1 MVNYFKVIGDCNDD
15 DNAPTFQ
22 QFMPTPPGR
31 FCIRLQE
38 HAKGGL
44 AGFPLAPLQRSHN
57 ERIRVYTITFLP
69 PGMYLYFYLYM
80 LINKISSKKLKQTS
94 NFKT

>member
-38 HAKGGL
+38 YAKGGW
-44 AGFPLAPLQRSHN
+44 Q
-57 ERIRVYTITFLP
+57 VFL
-69 PGMYLYFYLYM
+69 
-80 LINKISSKKLKQTS
+80 
-94 NFKT
+94 